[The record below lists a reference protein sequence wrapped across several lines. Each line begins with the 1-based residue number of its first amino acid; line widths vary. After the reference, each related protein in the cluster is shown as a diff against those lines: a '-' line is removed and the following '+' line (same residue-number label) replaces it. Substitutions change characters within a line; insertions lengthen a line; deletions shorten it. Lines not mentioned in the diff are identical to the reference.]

1 MPDKPLLPFL
11 GDDDHLRRILIMI
24 GYMIIAAGFAVAV
37 VLAWPL
43 VRWVF
48 GLLSPFLVALV
59 VAYIFNPVVNF
70 VQYRLRLSR
79 IYGVVLVNLIV
90 LLVAALFIAIIIPIL
105 ASQTKLAWMEI
116 RIFVRDRAAP
126 WVVEQI
132 GASETPSA
140 DLALAVARAADE
152 WFPETGGV
160 TAEDLV
166 GRVLELSR
174 ESEEATEEG
183 ARNEETELL
192 AVAIRAW
199 FEESQAET
207 VEREQF
213 QEWLGRRSD
222 EWREAEGSRR
232 LASRI
237 EEWMDSRELTAA
249 QIVES
254 ALGSAEFRSAAQSAA
269 AGSAGVIGWLVG
281 SLVAAVTWLVSSVV
295 FLAFV
300 ILLSFYLLV
309 DFASLRG
316 AMEVV
321 CPSKWRGRFFDVL
334 GKVDVAVGGFIRGQL
349 TVAFLVG
356 LLTAV
361 GLFLLGMKQYAV
373 LIGVIAGLGNMI
385 PFFGPVIGGTPAV
398 LYVLLSDG
406 YSDERLLFLG
416 LVVGWFVLIQT
427 MESLVFQPYIVGAA
441 ARLHP
446 VIVIMAVAIGAQ
458 FGLMGALL
466 ALPVT
471 SIARVLLKE
480 FYWDERMASWQKA
493 TGRKR
498 LDELPRQARRKKRS
512 KAAG

>member
-1 MPDKPLLPFL
+1 
-11 GDDDHLRRILIMI
+11 
-24 GYMIIAAGFAVAV
+24 
-37 VLAWPL
+37 
-43 VRWVF
+43 
-48 GLLSPFLVALV
+48 LSPFLVALV

-105 ASQTKLAWMEI
+105 ASQTKLAWMEN

-222 EWREAEGSRR
+222 
-232 LASRI
+232 
-237 EEWMDSRELTAA
+237 
-249 QIVES
+249 
-254 ALGSAEFRSAAQSAA
+254 
-269 AGSAGVIGWLVG
+269 
-281 SLVAAVTWLVSSVV
+281 
-295 FLAFV
+295 
-300 ILLSFYLLV
+300 
-309 DFASLRG
+309 
-316 AMEVV
+316 
-321 CPSKWRGRFFDVL
+321 
-334 GKVDVAVGGFIRGQL
+334 
-349 TVAFLVG
+349 
-356 LLTAV
+356 
-361 GLFLLGMKQYAV
+361 
-373 LIGVIAGLGNMI
+373 
-385 PFFGPVIGGTPAV
+385 
-398 LYVLLSDG
+398 
-406 YSDERLLFLG
+406 
-416 LVVGWFVLIQT
+416 
-427 MESLVFQPYIVGAA
+427 
-441 ARLHP
+441 
-446 VIVIMAVAIGAQ
+446 
-458 FGLMGALL
+458 
-466 ALPVT
+466 
-471 SIARVLLKE
+471 
-480 FYWDERMASWQKA
+480 
-493 TGRKR
+493 
-498 LDELPRQARRKKRS
+498 
-512 KAAG
+512 